1 VPTKL
6 ARFTV
11 NIPEQL
17 AKSVEDLAR
26 QDQRS
31 VSKYLALVIQEH
43 VDRAASQP
51 SKSEEG
57 PDPSNG

>member
-11 NIPEQL
+11 NIPEEL

-31 VSKYLALVIQEH
+31 VSKYLALIIQQH
-43 VDRAASQP
+43 VDQVSSVSTPAPQRSATDD
-51 SKSEEG
+51 K
-57 PDPSNG
+57 